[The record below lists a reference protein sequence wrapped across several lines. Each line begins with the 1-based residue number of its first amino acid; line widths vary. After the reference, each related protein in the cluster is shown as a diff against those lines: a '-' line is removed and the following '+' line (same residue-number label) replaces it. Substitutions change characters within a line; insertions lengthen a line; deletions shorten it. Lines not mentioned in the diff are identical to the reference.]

1 MRVLTLQDGGTIKE
15 KLHNYDAKKQSFKYE
30 ILEGV
35 LPVSKYVSTLSV
47 APTKNGV
54 TTVIWGSSFK
64 RKDLSKTPAKGQTDE
79 DALNTINAVY
89 KGGLDNLKKISET
102 K

>member
-1 MRVLTLQDGGTIKE
+1 MTWE
-15 KLHNYDAKKQSFKYE
+15 
-30 ILEGV
+30 
-35 LPVSKYVSTLSV
+35 
-47 APTKNGV
+47 
-54 TTVIWGSSFK
+54 SSFK

-79 DALNTINAVY
+79 DATGTINGVY